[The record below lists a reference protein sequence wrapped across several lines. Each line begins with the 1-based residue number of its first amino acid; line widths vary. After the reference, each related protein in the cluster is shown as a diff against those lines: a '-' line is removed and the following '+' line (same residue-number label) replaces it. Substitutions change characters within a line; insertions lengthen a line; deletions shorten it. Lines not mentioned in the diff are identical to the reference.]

1 MTEPSS
7 PDRSHRSWPPAGG
20 WPPPGAEVVE
30 GAEPWSAEGGPHGA
44 LVVHGFTSNVGPMR
58 GVAEALATVGFAVSA
73 PLLPG
78 HGTKVE
84 DLAEC
89 TWDDWYG
96 AALEAYR
103 DLAGEVDRV
112 AVVGLSMGGAIAAV
126 LAADHPEIAGV
137 VCINAPVGPS
147 PEMLEGVLALE
158 AAGEEYLP
166 AIGSDI
172 ADPDMVESAYELTPV
187 RAVRSLIESAAGLVD
202 LVTEIRC
209 PVLIMTSAEDH
220 TVPPTDSDRLADL
233 VSGPVER
240 LSLDR
245 SYHVATMD
253 YDKDLIE
260 AEAVAFARRV
270 TGLT

>member
-1 MTEPSS
+1 
-7 PDRSHRSWPPAGG
+7 
-20 WPPPGAEVVE
+20 
-30 GAEPWSAEGGPHGA
+30 
-44 LVVHGFTSNVGPMR
+44 MR
-58 GVAEALATVGFAVSA
+58 GVAEAFAAAGFAVSA

-103 DLAGEVDRV
+103 DLAGEVDEV
-112 AVVGLSMGGAIAAV
+112 VVVGLSMGGAIAAV
-126 LAADHPEIAGV
+126 LAADHPEIAGI

-147 PEMLEGVLALE
+147 PDMLQGVQALE

-172 ADPDMVESAYELTPV
+172 AAPGVVESAYELTPV
-187 RAVRSLIESAAGLVD
+187 RSVRSLIESAAD
-202 LVTEIRC
+202 LIDRVGEIRC

-220 TVPPTDSDRLADL
+220 TVPPTDSDRLAEAL
-233 VSGPVER
+233 PGPVER
-240 LSLDR
+240 LTLER

-253 YDKDLIE
+253 HDKDLVE

-270 TGLT
+270 TGLA